1 MLIVLEILSVCCNFM
16 YLYFAIKQEPKAW
29 LFGIAASISSFFL
42 FYLLNLNGS
51 AGLNI
56 VYALQGLF
64 GFLQW
69 QFIKKYAA
77 SAFKLKIKEHL
88 FLIGF
93 TLIVFLISLLAL
105 KFYKLNNIAKLDV
118 LLALLCVL
126 TTFLEI
132 KKETA
137 CWYYW
142 IVLNSLYTVLY
153 SYQGLY
159 GYALMMFGFGVFSIW
174 ALKEWTSK
182 KSIAP
187 NLLTE

>member
-1 MLIVLEILSVCCNFM
+1 M

-77 SAFKLKIKEHL
+77 PAFKLKTKEHL

-93 TLIVFLISLLAL
+93 ILIIFLISLLAL
-105 KFYKLNNIAKLDV
+105 KSYKLNNIAKLDV

>member
-1 MLIVLEILSVCCNFM
+1 MLIVLEILSVCCNFI
-16 YLYFAIKQEPKAW
+16 YLYFAIKQQPKAW
-29 LFGIAASISSFFL
+29 LFGVAAAILSFFL
-42 FYLLNLNGS
+42 FYSLNLNGS
-51 AGLNI
+51 AWLNI

-69 QFIKKYAA
+69 QFIKKYDAPD
-77 SAFKLKIKEHL
+77 FRLKLKDHL

-93 TLIVFLISLLAL
+93 ILMVFLISLLGL
-105 KFYKLNNIAKLDV
+105 KAHKLNNIAKLDV

-153 SYQGLY
+153 SYQELY
-159 GYALMMFGFGVFSIW
+159 GYALMMLGFGVFSIW

-182 KSIAP
+182 KSMQPIP
-187 NLLTE
+187 LSE

>member
-1 MLIVLEILSVCCNFM
+1 M
-16 YLYFAIKQEPKAW
+16 YLYFAIKQQPKAW
-29 LFGIAASISSFFL
+29 LFGVAASISSFFL
-42 FYLLNLNGS
+42 FYSLNLNGS
-51 AGLNI
+51 AWLNI
-56 VYALQGLF
+56 VYALQGVF

-69 QFIKKYAA
+69 QFIKKYDAP
-77 SAFKLKIKEHL
+77 AFKLKIKDHL

-93 TLIVFLISLLAL
+93 IVVVFLISLLVL
-105 KFYKLNNIAKLDV
+105 QPYKLNNVAKLDV

-142 IVLNSLYTVLY
+142 IGLNSLYTVLY

-182 KSIAP
+182 KSIEP
-187 NLLTE
+187 SLLLE

>member
-1 MLIVLEILSVCCNFM
+1 M
-16 YLYFAIKQEPKAW
+16 YLYFAIKQQPKAW
-29 LFGIAASISSFFL
+29 LFGVTASISSFFL
-42 FYLLNLNGS
+42 FYLSNLNGS
-51 AGLNI
+51 AWLNI

-69 QFIKKYAA
+69 QFIKKYEVP
-77 SAFKLKIKEHL
+77 AFKLKLKDHL
-88 FLIGF
+88 FLIVF
-93 TLIVFLISLLAL
+93 ILTVFLIFLLAL
-105 KFYKLNNIAKLDV
+105 QSFKLNNIAKIDI

-132 KKETA
+132 KKEIA

-142 IVLNSLYTVLY
+142 VVLNSLYTVLY
-153 SYQGLY
+153 SYQGLF
-159 GYALMMFGFGVFSIW
+159 GYALMMFVFGVFSIW

-187 NLLTE
+187 TSLTE